1 MIRENIDLVHGH
13 GTLSSLAHEAMYH
26 SHLLGIRSVFTD
38 HSLFGFGDAVG
49 VLTNKL
55 LAGALR
61 NVDGVICVSNTGY
74 VSSSDRG
81 TLLKGRRENTVL
93 RAQLDPNL
101 VYVIPNALI
110 ADQFKPSPVYRK
122 GIDLLVASAPT
133 ICDLFPEV
141 RFVVGG
147 DGPKMVELEQM
158 REKYRLQDRITL
170 LGSIKPHD
178 VQSVRRSPL
187 YNI

>member
-1 MIRENIDLVHGH
+1 VKKRAEKTVTII
-13 GTLSSLAHEAMYH
+13 TLSRL
-26 SHLLGIRSVFTD
+26 
-38 HSLFGFGDAVG
+38 
-49 VLTNKL
+49 
-55 LAGALR
+55 
-61 NVDGVICVSNTGY
+61 
-74 VSSSDRG
+74 
-81 TLLKGRRENTVL
+81 
-93 RAQLDPNL
+93 
-101 VYVIPNALI
+101 
-110 ADQFKPSPVYRK
+110 VYRK

-178 VQSVRRSPL
+178 VQSVSHCPL
-187 YNI
+187 PQNE

>member
-1 MIRENIDLVHGH
+1 
-13 GTLSSLAHEAMYH
+13 MYH
-26 SHLLGIRSVFTD
+26 SHLLRIRSVFTD

-110 ADQFKPSPVYRK
+110 ADQFKPSPVVNNPEHSKSLPSYPR
-122 GIDLLVASAPT
+122 SPT
-133 ICDLFPEV
+133 
-141 RFVVGG
+141 RG
-147 DGPKMVELEQM
+147 
-158 REKYRLQDRITL
+158 
-170 LGSIKPHD
+170 
-178 VQSVRRSPL
+178 SVRKAKR
-187 YNI
+187 